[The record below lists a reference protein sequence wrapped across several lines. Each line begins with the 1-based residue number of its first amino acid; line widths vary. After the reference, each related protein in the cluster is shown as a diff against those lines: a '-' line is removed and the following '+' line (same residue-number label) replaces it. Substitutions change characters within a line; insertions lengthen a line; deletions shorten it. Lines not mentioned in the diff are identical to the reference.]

1 MSLSN
6 RVHEVVKVVIVV
18 ERVHEVVRV
27 VVVVE

>member
-1 MSLSN
+1 MSN